1 VTARRALPCR
11 IPALP
16 AAAGLLLAMAGPGW
30 AQAPAVGAPA
40 PAVAL
45 RDLDSVVVDLGEI
58 YGKKP
63 VVVLFWATWCPIC
76 EKLIPQLDS
85 ARARFGDRVALFG
98 VNVTVN
104 EDKERVRRHLAAHP
118 APFRTLWDDQG
129 ESVRAFDVLGTSVVV
144 IIDAEG
150 RLAYAGYGEG
160 QDLVG
165 EIAKVVR

>member
-1 VTARRALPCR
+1 VIGRLALPGR
-11 IPALP
+11 LPALLV
-16 AAAGLLLAMAGPGW
+16 AAGLFLATAGPAW
-30 AQAPAVGAPA
+30 AQAPSIGEPA
-40 PAVAL
+40 PVVAL
-45 RDLDSVVVDLGEI
+45 RDLDGVVVDLGEI

-63 VVVLFWATWCPIC
+63 VVILFWATWCPIC
-76 EKLIPQLDS
+76 EKLIPQFDS
-85 ARARFGDRVALFG
+85 ARARFGDRVALLG

-104 EDKERVRRHLAAHP
+104 QDKERVRRHLAAHP

-150 RLAYAGYGEG
+150 RLAYSGYGEG